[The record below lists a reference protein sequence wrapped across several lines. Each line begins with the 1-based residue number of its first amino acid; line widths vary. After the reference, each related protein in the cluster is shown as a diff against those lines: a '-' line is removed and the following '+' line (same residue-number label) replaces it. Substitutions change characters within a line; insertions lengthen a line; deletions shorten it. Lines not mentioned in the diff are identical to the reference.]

1 MDKNE
6 LRQLIEEALIGGR
19 TLAGG
24 RIGTDA
30 DVVMQALEQP
40 FEEARI
46 QSELCEMQAEVI
58 EKIWGQA
65 KLDLDGLRGP
75 QEWPLASKIYDVLVS
90 APGSISEDDE
100 VTYRSHAKPASLA
113 KELFDLGVK
122 AEALRLERNSLYAK
136 GRKMRGIA
144 EAQLERWHSEEPA
157 TKIKRVDDC
166 IAFRA
171 ILGS

>member
-75 QEWPLASKIYDVLVS
+75 QEWPLASKI
-90 APGSISEDDE
+90 
-100 VTYRSHAKPASLA
+100 
-113 KELFDLGVK
+113 
-122 AEALRLERNSLYAK
+122 
-136 GRKMRGIA
+136 
-144 EAQLERWHSEEPA
+144 
-157 TKIKRVDDC
+157 
-166 IAFRA
+166 
-171 ILGS
+171 